1 MVMSVLR
8 NISSGLRSLFRKE
21 RVGRELDEELNSFLE
36 MAAEEKM
43 NEGMS
48 RKDALRAVRLERG
61 NLEVTKEVVRTA
73 GWEFLV
79 ETLWQDLRFA
89 ARMLRKSPGLTAV
102 AVLTLALGIG
112 ANTAI
117 FTVINAVMLRA
128 LPVQHPEQL
137 VTVGNP
143 SRVHSWG
150 TGTPRTDVF
159 SYPLYREVR
168 DNNEVFSSV
177 LASSN
182 LGDLRITMEES
193 GTETARGRLVTENYF
208 QTLGVE
214 ALLGR
219 TFTAGEDRIPGS
231 DPLIVISY
239 GYWQRRFSGDSSV
252 IGRKVRLSN
261 YPFTIIGVTPPGF
274 FGEVVGDSPDLWA
287 PMMMQPQLMPGRNF
301 LESAND
307 AALLLIGRLKP
318 GVTVAQARA
327 NVNAVVKQALMGSLS
342 ARLSFDDRRAVQ
354 NMQIAV
360 EVSPGSRG
368 LSRLRHEFSTPLL
381 LLMAMVVLVLLVAC
395 VNVANLMLARS
406 AARQREIAVRFA
418 IGAGPGRIVR
428 QLLTESVLLACLGGA
443 LGMVLAHWGST
454 VLVNLANTSQ
464 SAGSPLSLGL
474 DGRVLGFTAVICLS
488 SVLAFGLA
496 PALRFLHVKP
506 GVALKEGAHY
516 AEVRRKSGFGRVL
529 ISSQIALGVLV
540 LVTAGLLVR
549 SLRNLQEVDL
559 GYSRDQ
565 LLLARVDFLQSGYKG
580 AAVQNGLRELL
591 DRLATLPGVRS
602 VSASSNGLFSG
613 DESSDAILID
623 GVAPANQ
630 QDNATADD
638 EVGPNYF
645 STVGVPIILG
655 REITQQDFLTAA
667 HVAVVNETFAKFY
680 FEERNPIGHKISI
693 VDSDHPGQPPY
704 EIVGVA
710 RGIHDH
716 SVRDAVR
723 RRMYAPLTSATF
735 DELGAYNFEV
745 RAAGDPQALLN
756 SVRSTIQNLNSDLV
770 VSDIRTAGELVSDT
784 LASQALVAKLAAF
797 FGALVLVLVC
807 VGLYGSMAYSVA
819 GRTREIGVRI
829 ALGAPREGLIWM
841 VTHEV
846 CVELAVGSVA
856 GIFLAIAAARLFKA
870 MLFGLSET
878 DPLSIGL
885 AFLALTGVCLAAA
898 IVPVRRA
905 LRVDPIMALRYE

>member
-1 MVMSVLR
+1 MRWLKQLFLR
-8 NISSGLRSLFRKE
+8 RRIYGELSE
-21 RVGRELDEELNSFLE
+21 EIREHIEEKIEELV
-36 MAAEEKM
+36 AG
-43 NEGMS
+43 GMS
-48 RKDALRAVRLERG
+48 RKEAAAAARREFG
-61 NLEVTKEVVRTA
+61 NVT
-73 GWEFLV
+73 LV
-79 ETLWQDLRFA
+79 EEDSREVWRWPSAEDFLIDVRYGLRV
-89 ARMLRKSPGLTAV
+89 LRKNPAFTIV
-102 AVLTLALGIG
+102 AILTLALGVG

-128 LPVQHPEQL
+128 LPVQRPQQL
-137 VTVGNP
+137 VTVGDP
-143 SRVHSWG
+143 AKVYSWG
-150 TGTPRTDVF
+150 TGTPRTDAF
-159 SYPLYREVR
+159 SYPLYQEVR
-168 DNNEVFSSV
+168 DHNDVFSSL

-182 LGDLRITMEES
+182 LGNLRITIE
-193 GTETARGRLVTENYF
+193 GGPETVRGRLVTENYF

-214 ALLGR
+214 ALRGR
-219 TFTAGEDRIPGS
+219 TFMGDENRIPGG
-231 DPLIVISY
+231 DPFLVISY
-239 GYWQRRFSGDSSV
+239 GYWQRRFSGDPAV
-252 IGRKVRLSN
+252 IGRNVRLNN
-261 YPFTIIGVTPPGF
+261 YPFTIIGVGPPGF
-274 FGEVVGDSPDLWA
+274 FGEVVGDRPDLWA
-287 PMMMQPQLMPGRNF
+287 PMMMQSQLMPGRDF
-301 LESAND
+301 LESVND
-307 AALLLIGRLKP
+307 SALLLMGRLKP
-318 GVTVAQARA
+318 GITIEQART
-327 NVNAVVKQALMGSLS
+327 NVNTAVKQALTVTLSTRLS
-342 ARLSFDDRRAVQ
+342 ADDRDAVRKVK
-354 NMQIAV
+354 MAV
-360 EVSPGSRG
+360 EVSSGSRG
-368 LSRLRHEFSTPLL
+368 LSRLRHEFSIPLL

-406 AARQREIAVRFA
+406 AMRQREIAVRLA
-418 IGAGPGRIVR
+418 MGAGPGRIVR

-443 LGMVLAHWGST
+443 LGMVLAHWGSA

-474 DGRVLGFTAVICLS
+474 DWRVLGFTGVICLS

-496 PALRFLHVKP
+496 PALRFLRVKP

-645 STVGVPIILG
+645 STIGVPIVLG

-680 FEERNPIGHKISI
+680 FGDGNPIGHKISI
-693 VDSDHPGQPPY
+693 IDSDHPGQPPY
-704 EIVGVA
+704 EIVGIA

-745 RAAGDPQALLN
+745 RAVGDPQALLN

-856 GIFLAIAAARLFKA
+856 GIFLAITAARLFKA

>member
-21 RVGRELDEELNSFLE
+21 RVGRELDEELNSFLD
-36 MAAEEKM
+36 MAAQEKM

-48 RKDALRAVRLERG
+48 PKDALRAVRLERG

-182 LGDLRITMEES
+182 LGDLRIAMEGS
-193 GTETARGRLVTENYF
+193 GPETARGRLVTGNYF

-219 TFTAGEDRIPGS
+219 TFTAAEDRIPGS
-231 DPLIVISY
+231 DPVLVISY

-261 YPFTIIGVTPPGF
+261 YSFTIIGVAPPRF

-307 AALLLIGRLKP
+307 AALLLIARLKP

-327 NVNAVVKQALMGSLS
+327 NVNAVVKQALMVSLS

-368 LSRLRHEFSTPLL
+368 LSRLRREFSTPLL

-395 VNVANLMLARS
+395 VNVANLMLSRS
-406 AARQREIAVRFA
+406 EARQREIAVRFA
-418 IGAGPGRIVR
+418 MGAGQGRIVR
-428 QLLTESVLLACLGGA
+428 QLLTESALIASLGGA
-443 LGMVLAHWGST
+443 FGLLLANWASALL
-454 VLVNLANTSQ
+454 VSLVNSDHRH
-464 SAGSPLSLGL
+464 SSPLSLGI
-474 DGRVLGFTAVICLS
+474 DWRVLGFTGGLCLS
-488 SVLAFGLA
+488 AAVAFGLA
-496 PALRFLHVKP
+496 PALRFLRVQP
-506 GVALKEGAHY
+506 GLALKEGS
-516 AEVRRKSGFGRVL
+516 RDSGTGRKSGMRRVL
-529 ISSQIALGVLV
+529 VSSQIALGVLA
-540 LVTAGLLVR
+540 LMTASLLVR
-549 SLRNLQEVDL
+549 SLRNLQQADL
-559 GYSRDQ
+559 GYSREQ
-565 LLLARVDFLQSGYKG
+565 LLLARVDFLQSGY
-580 AAVQNGLRELL
+580 NGPAIHNVTRELL
-591 DRLATLPGVRS
+591 DRLSSLPGVRG
-602 VSASSNGLFSG
+602 VTASSNGLFSG
-613 DESSDAILID
+613 DESSDAIRID
-623 GVAPANQ
+623 GAAPSDQ
-630 QDNATADD
+630 QDNSTNDD
-638 EVGPNYF
+638 EVWPN
-645 STVGVPIILG
+645 S
-655 REITQQDFLTAA
+655 
-667 HVAVVNETFAKFY
+667 
-680 FEERNPIGHKISI
+680 
-693 VDSDHPGQPPY
+693 
-704 EIVGVA
+704 
-710 RGIHDH
+710 
-716 SVRDAVR
+716 
-723 RRMYAPLTSATF
+723 
-735 DELGAYNFEV
+735 
-745 RAAGDPQALLN
+745 
-756 SVRSTIQNLNSDLV
+756 
-770 VSDIRTAGELVSDT
+770 
-784 LASQALVAKLAAF
+784 
-797 FGALVLVLVC
+797 
-807 VGLYGSMAYSVA
+807 
-819 GRTREIGVRI
+819 
-829 ALGAPREGLIWM
+829 
-841 VTHEV
+841 
-846 CVELAVGSVA
+846 
-856 GIFLAIAAARLFKA
+856 
-870 MLFGLSET
+870 
-878 DPLSIGL
+878 
-885 AFLALTGVCLAAA
+885 
-898 IVPVRRA
+898 
-905 LRVDPIMALRYE
+905 

>member
-1 MVMSVLR
+1 
-8 NISSGLRSLFRKE
+8 
-21 RVGRELDEELNSFLE
+21 
-36 MAAEEKM
+36 
-43 NEGMS
+43 
-48 RKDALRAVRLERG
+48 
-61 NLEVTKEVVRTA
+61 
-73 GWEFLV
+73 
-79 ETLWQDLRFA
+79 
-89 ARMLRKSPGLTAV
+89 
-102 AVLTLALGIG
+102 
-112 ANTAI
+112 
-117 FTVINAVMLRA
+117 
-128 LPVQHPEQL
+128 
-137 VTVGNP
+137 
-143 SRVHSWG
+143 
-150 TGTPRTDVF
+150 
-159 SYPLYREVR
+159 
-168 DNNEVFSSV
+168 
-177 LASSN
+177 
-182 LGDLRITMEES
+182 
-193 GTETARGRLVTENYF
+193 
-208 QTLGVE
+208 
-214 ALLGR
+214 
-219 TFTAGEDRIPGS
+219 
-231 DPLIVISY
+231 
-239 GYWQRRFSGDSSV
+239 
-252 IGRKVRLSN
+252 
-261 YPFTIIGVTPPGF
+261 
-274 FGEVVGDSPDLWA
+274 
-287 PMMMQPQLMPGRNF
+287 
-301 LESAND
+301 
-307 AALLLIGRLKP
+307 
-318 GVTVAQARA
+318 
-327 NVNAVVKQALMGSLS
+327 
-342 ARLSFDDRRAVQ
+342 
-354 NMQIAV
+354 
-360 EVSPGSRG
+360 
-368 LSRLRHEFSTPLL
+368 
-381 LLMAMVVLVLLVAC
+381 
-395 VNVANLMLARS
+395 
-406 AARQREIAVRFA
+406 
-418 IGAGPGRIVR
+418 
-428 QLLTESVLLACLGGA
+428 
-443 LGMVLAHWGST
+443 
-454 VLVNLANTSQ
+454 
-464 SAGSPLSLGL
+464 
-474 DGRVLGFTAVICLS
+474 
-488 SVLAFGLA
+488 
-496 PALRFLHVKP
+496 
-506 GVALKEGAHY
+506 VALKEGAHY

-693 VDSDHPGQPPY
+693 VDSDHPGQPPS

-745 RAAGDPQALLN
+745 RAVGDPQALLN